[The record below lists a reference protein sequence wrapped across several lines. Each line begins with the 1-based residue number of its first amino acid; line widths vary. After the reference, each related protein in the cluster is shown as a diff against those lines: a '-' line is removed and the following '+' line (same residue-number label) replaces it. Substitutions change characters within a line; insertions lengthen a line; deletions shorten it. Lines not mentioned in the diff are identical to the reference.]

1 MIFYDN
7 AFRLRIS
14 HTSVYRIHQHLD
26 FFMQERKGEKLPY
39 SFKIFPGT
47 GNDSRLLVRTATA
60 LELPGEKKRELI
72 LSEGHEIKF
81 ITSMAIFHKGTKL
94 EGHGRRQFAPS
105 DEASYQMALTKL
117 AKAGLDSRQIVVSG
131 RNSSISTRAMLAVVL
146 CFLSSLFRGPPLSAI
161 NRKLKWPS
169 FMASALNAFLVVV
182 SCIWQ
187 GSSHEYISGI

>member
-81 ITSMAIFHKGTKL
+81 ITSMAIFHKGTKS

-131 RNSSISTRAMLAVVL
+131 PEFVHIDKGNARRGFMLPV
-146 CFLSSLFRGPPLSAI
+146 FTFRGPPLSAI

>member
-1 MIFYDN
+1 MTMIFYDN

-94 EGHGRRQFAPS
+94 GKVR
-105 DEASYQMALTKL
+105 
-117 AKAGLDSRQIVVSG
+117 
-131 RNSSISTRAMLAVVL
+131 
-146 CFLSSLFRGPPLSAI
+146 
-161 NRKLKWPS
+161 
-169 FMASALNAFLVVV
+169 
-182 SCIWQ
+182 
-187 GSSHEYISGI
+187 ISGEILLG

>member
-7 AFRLRIS
+7 AFRLRIP
-14 HTSVYRIHQHLD
+14 HTSVYRIHQHRI
-26 FFMQERKGEKLPY
+26 FSCRNVRERSCRTL
-39 SFKIFPGT
+39 FKIFPGT

-60 LELPGEKKRELI
+60 LELPGRKRELI

-131 RNSSISTRAMLAVVL
+131 PEFVHIDKGNARRGFMLPVFTVQGAATISNQQEAEMAIVYGVGPKRVFGCGFMHLA
-146 CFLSSLFRGPPLSAI
+146 G
-161 NRKLKWPS
+161 
-169 FMASALNAFLVVV
+169 
-182 SCIWQ
+182 
-187 GSSHEYISGI
+187 E

>member
-81 ITSMAIFHKGTKL
+81 ITSMAIFHKG
-94 EGHGRRQFAPS
+94 
-105 DEASYQMALTKL
+105 
-117 AKAGLDSRQIVVSG
+117 
-131 RNSSISTRAMLAVVL
+131 
-146 CFLSSLFRGPPLSAI
+146 
-161 NRKLKWPS
+161 
-169 FMASALNAFLVVV
+169 
-182 SCIWQ
+182 SCD
-187 GSSHEYISGI
+187 

>member
-14 HTSVYRIHQHLD
+14 HKCLPDPPAPD
-26 FFMQERKGEKLPY
+26 FSCRNVRESCRTLLKFFPVPGMIRDCWSAQPQLWSCQGE
-39 SFKIFPGT
+39 
-47 GNDSRLLVRTATA
+47 
-60 LELPGEKKRELI
+60 KRELI

-131 RNSSISTRAMLAVVL
+131 PEFVHIDKGNARRGFMLPVFTVQ
-146 CFLSSLFRGPPLSAI
+146 GPPLSAI

>member
-1 MIFYDN
+1 MTMIFYDN
-7 AFRLRIS
+7 AFRLRIP

-81 ITSMAIFHKGTKL
+81 ITSMAIFHKGTKS

-131 RNSSISTRAMLAVVL
+131 PEFVHIDKGNTRRGFMLPVFTVQGAATISNQQEAEMAIVYGVGPKRVFGCGFMHLA
-146 CFLSSLFRGPPLSAI
+146 G
-161 NRKLKWPS
+161 
-169 FMASALNAFLVVV
+169 
-182 SCIWQ
+182 Q
-187 GSSHEYISGI
+187 